1 MISRAPPLLFAQSFS
16 TQAHKVGSNAVGVK
30 RPFGALGGAVDYM
43 LYVVLSQSKSLW
55 GFFLSVPF

>member
-30 RPFGALGGAVDYM
+30 RPFGALEGPWITCFM
-43 LYVVLSQSKSLW
+43 WSCLSLRVYGVS
-55 GFFLSVPF
+55 F